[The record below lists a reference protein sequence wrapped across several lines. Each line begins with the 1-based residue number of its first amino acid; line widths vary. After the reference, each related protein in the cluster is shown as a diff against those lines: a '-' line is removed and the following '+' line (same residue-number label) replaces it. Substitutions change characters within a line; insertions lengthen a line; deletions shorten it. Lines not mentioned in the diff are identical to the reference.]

1 MVNVGVLFRLLVGCS
16 DFGVGNFLLFVSCGV
31 GCCSVYVI
39 IFMLPNREAEIPE
52 VSHKGWSEVCRG
64 VFVIEVSEGV
74 VLAASTTE

>member
-1 MVNVGVLFRLLVGCS
+1 MLVRLLVSCS
-16 DFGVGNFLLFVSCGV
+16 DFGVKGVLLFFFCGV
-31 GCCSVYVI
+31 ICCAMDFVI
-39 IFMLPNREAEIPE
+39 PVFPNREAEIPE